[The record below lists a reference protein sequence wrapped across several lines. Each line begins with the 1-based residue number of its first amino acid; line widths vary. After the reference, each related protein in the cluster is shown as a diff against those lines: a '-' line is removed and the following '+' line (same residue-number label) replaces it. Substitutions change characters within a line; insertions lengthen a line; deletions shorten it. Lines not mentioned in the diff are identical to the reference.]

1 MDVKRIA
8 KFAAIA
14 LALVIATNFAYRKFL
29 SKPEAAV
36 QQVNTNDYLETE
48 VKKRL
53 AASDVLTNEKVSV
66 KAHDGTVTL
75 TGTVS
80 AEWRKISAENIAAST
95 PAVLAVENLIKVSD
109 AGHAPQPVWKSSAE
123 STGGAAP
130 EMAQKKRPRAV
141 YVDPQTRA
149 RELAA
154 EGNMY
159 VSQRNYSAAIKSYNA
174 ALQLDPNNYEARSGL
189 QEAQR
194 MR

>member
-1 MDVKRIA
+1 MELKRIA

-14 LALVIATNFAYRKFL
+14 LALVIATNYAYHKFL
-29 SKPEAAV
+29 SKP
-36 QQVNTNDYLETE
+36 QVTSQPTNTNDYLETE

-66 KAHDGTVTL
+66 TAHDGTVTL
-75 TGTVS
+75 SGTVS
-80 AEWRKISAENIAAST
+80 AEWRRISAGNIAAST
-95 PAVLAVENLIKVSD
+95 PAVLAVENLIKVTEP
-109 AGHAPQPVWKSSAE
+109 AAAPQAVWKSTTDASA
-123 STGGAAP
+123 GGSP
-130 EMAQKKRPRAV
+130 EMTSPKRSRKV

-154 EGNMY
+154 AGNYY
-159 VSQRNYSAAIKSYNA
+159 VTQKNYQAAVRAYRSA
-174 ALQLDPNNYEARSGL
+174 LDLDPNNYEARSGL